1 MLHKAHRVNV
11 IQLIKKGGERMLQE
25 TQFLPL
31 FQTDLNLSM
40 DNYSIGLVL
49 NSYFITI
56 TTRNQHQTN
65 TNPK

>member
-1 MLHKAHRVNV
+1 
-11 IQLIKKGGERMLQE
+11 MLQE